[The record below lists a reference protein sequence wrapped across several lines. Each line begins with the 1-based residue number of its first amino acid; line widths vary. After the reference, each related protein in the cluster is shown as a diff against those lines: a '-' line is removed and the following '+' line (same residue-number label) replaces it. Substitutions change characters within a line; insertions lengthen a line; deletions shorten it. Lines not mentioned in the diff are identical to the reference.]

1 MKPSTGGGEWGTNAE
16 LPVIGF
22 HRHLICRTTVW
33 TVPPTVDERAVD
45 ERSVLRQAQPMNVV
59 VLVGKVAEKPFN
71 PGGDRVVLKLDITS
85 ERRSDVFDRIEVHC
99 FGGIGELV
107 MDKVRPGETVS
118 VRGRLEI
125 RVGRDDEGS
134 YEELRVVAQHVG
146 RYQAPAAGP
155 TPVP

>member
-1 MKPSTGGGEWGTNAE
+1 
-16 LPVIGF
+16 
-22 HRHLICRTTVW
+22 
-33 TVPPTVDERAVD
+33 
-45 ERSVLRQAQPMNVV
+45 MNVV

-85 ERRSDVFDRIEVHC
+85 ERRSDVYDRIEVHC

-146 RYQAPAAGP
+146 RFSPAAP
-155 TPVP
+155 SATAHDRTNERAEPESV

>member
-1 MKPSTGGGEWGTNAE
+1 
-16 LPVIGF
+16 
-22 HRHLICRTTVW
+22 
-33 TVPPTVDERAVD
+33 
-45 ERSVLRQAQPMNVV
+45 MNVV

-85 ERRSDVFDRIEVHC
+85 ERRSDVYDRIEVHC

-107 MDKVRPGETVS
+107 LDKVRPGETVS

-146 RYQAPAAGP
+146 RFGPAAP
-155 TPVP
+155 SATAHDRTNERTETESV